1 MMINFIKSKTNKDQ
15 KRIVLFQIGNYQYE
29 IWSQTSKRTV
39 RKLIDTSH
47 EDALAIFNG
56 L

>member
-1 MMINFIKSKTNKDQ
+1 MMITFIKSKTKDQ

-29 IWSQTSKRTV
+29 IWSQTSGTV
-39 RKLIDTSH
+39 RKLMDTSH
-47 EDALAIFNG
+47 EDALVIFNA

>member
-1 MMINFIKSKTNKDQ
+1 MITFIKSKTTKDQ

-39 RKLIDTSH
+39 RKLMDNSH
-47 EDALAIFNG
+47 EDAVAIFNS